1 MLPRNIKDNNTSM
14 NFNALSDVTNFKRIL
29 NAIHSGAI
37 YTLIDSL
44 LVNGVLGV
52 KTPSITSRELELPQS
67 E

>member
-1 MLPRNIKDNNTSM
+1 M